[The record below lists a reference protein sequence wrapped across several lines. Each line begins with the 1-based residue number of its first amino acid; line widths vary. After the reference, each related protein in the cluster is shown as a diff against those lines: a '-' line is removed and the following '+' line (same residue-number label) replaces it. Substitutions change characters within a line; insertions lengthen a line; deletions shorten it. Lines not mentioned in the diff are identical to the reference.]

1 MQGCLTDN
9 LDMVGNDTDSEADCN
24 DIVIVDRE
32 KQQEEVAV
40 GADIVIVDGEKQQ
53 GEAATGI
60 GIVIADRENQHEDV
74 TVSVGER
81 APGVTAESHMRMG
94 ALLAQGAIPQT
105 TLATRLRHKL
115 TSKSEYGV
123 PPQLRE
129 ALALGYLHP
138 NLPPPRGLK
147 WKGRVGRWTL
157 VPRGG

>member
-1 MQGCLTDN
+1 MT
-9 LDMVGNDTDSEADCN
+9 

-32 KQQEEVAV
+32 KQQEEVAT
-40 GADIVIVDGEKQQ
+40 GTDIVIAGREK
-53 GEAATGI
+53 
-60 GIVIADRENQHEDV
+60 QHEDV
-74 TVSVGER
+74 TVLLGER
-81 APGVTAESHMRMG
+81 APGVTAGSHMRME

-105 TLATRLRHKL
+105 TLATRLRHKQ
-115 TSKSEYGV
+115 TSTSEYGV